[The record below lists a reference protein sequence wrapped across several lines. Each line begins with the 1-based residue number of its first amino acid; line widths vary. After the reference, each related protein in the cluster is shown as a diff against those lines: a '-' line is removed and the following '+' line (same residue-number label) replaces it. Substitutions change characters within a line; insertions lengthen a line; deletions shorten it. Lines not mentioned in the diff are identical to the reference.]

1 MVLFLYSRVWP
12 FPPIFT
18 FPNFNVEIASDI
30 YGGIPLVFLFGAISS
45 LTLFTLTLHLGA
57 RRKATRKIHRIDYYT
72 TAIITLLALSL
83 VAILLIHFRYYWF
96 AHVTLVPIT
105 CLCALYLW
113 ATTAVRFSAGTFL
126 STMFWVRAFRVM
138 PRKGFFKNFVA
149 VVTGGATLFFT
160 WGGIWFIVYATTNV
174 FSVDSEPIW
183 WAERFFFSLCLP
195 ALIIV
200 LIRILCG
207 DIIRLSDEKDREA
220 ESRLNAER
228 FRAELITNVTHDLR
242 TPLTSII
249 NYVDL
254 IGKLDIDHAE
264 LREYVDVL
272 NRKSDRLK
280 KLIGDIMDAS
290 KASTGNL
297 PVRFEVIDLA
307 ELTGQVAG
315 DYDDAFSASDLTY
328 INNNPE
334 GKVMIRTD
342 GALLYRVLENLFSNI
357 SKYAMTGTRVYV
369 DIETFGGHGHGDKHK
384 NRHGYATLRLRN
396 ISREPLNITPD
407 ELTRQ
412 FVRGET
418 SRTTDGNGLG
428 LYIANCLTTLME
440 GQFKIGISG
449 DLFETT
455 LVFPLGEADAAGQ
468 DENPSLRA

>member
-1 MVLFLYSRVWP
+1 VV
-12 FPPIFT
+12 
-18 FPNFNVEIASDI
+18 
-30 YGGIPLVFLFGAISS
+30 
-45 LTLFTLTLHLGA
+45 LFTLTLRIGA
-57 RRKATRKIHRIDYYT
+57 RRKAAQKIHRIDYYT
-72 TAIITLLALSL
+72 TTIIALLALSL

-96 AHVTLVPIT
+96 AHVTLVPIA

-113 ATTAVRFSAGTFL
+113 ATTVVRLSAGTFL

-138 PRKGFFKNFVA
+138 PRKGFFSIFVA
-149 VVTGGATLFFT
+149 VITGGATLFFV
-160 WGGIWFIVYATTNV
+160 WSGIWFMSDATAYV
-174 FSVDSEPIW
+174 FSVDSEPVW
-183 WAERFFFSLCLP
+183 WAERFFVSLCLP
-195 ALIIV
+195 AAIIII
-200 LIRILCG
+200 IRILCG

-220 ESRLNAER
+220 ESRLSAER

-254 IGKLDIDHAE
+254 IGKLGIDHAE

-315 DYDDAFSASDLTY
+315 DYDDAFSASGLTY
-328 INNNPE
+328 VNNNPE

-357 SKYAMTGTRVYV
+357 AKYAMAGTRVYV
-369 DIETFGGHGHGDKHK
+369 DIETSGGLGGGRGSGGAGTDSDGSGYGHGYERGDAHGYQHGGGHGYAHGD
-384 NRHGYATLRLRN
+384 ATLRLRN

-440 GQFKIGISG
+440 GQFKIDISG

-455 LVFPLGEADAAGQ
+455 LVFPAGEADADNAH
-468 DENPSLRA
+468 